1 MMQPS
6 NVSIQQV
13 KKLYGPTSLCLE
25 PLNVSIQQE
34 KKLYGPTYLHLERS
48 NVFIQQVK
56 PLNCSEHFWSLLLMS

>member
-1 MMQPS
+1 MEENWSLQGGGACIMQPS

-34 KKLYGPTYLHLERS
+34 KKLYGPTYLHLAEGP
-48 NVFIQQVK
+48 NQ
-56 PLNCSEHFWSLLLMS
+56 